1 MHYNVNVAVQNK
13 PACRLINPAKS
24 EIGRISK
31 QLLENINTT
40 IRRKT
45 GLNQW
50 KNSTSVI
57 NWFSSIQDKHQ
68 HTFAVFDIEN
78 FYPSIT
84 EKLLTDAIT
93 FAKQHTSITDRDTS
107 HRNTSMQMSKIT
119 FGSISSFWRARV
131 RGIRDWYFLSLS
143 SFFFFRLR
151 FIEIRLRLILK
162 NA

>member
-1 MHYNVNVAVQNK
+1 MDSITSTYKEANTNTINTINNEAIATNLNIADRAERKAERQAFITLKDHKDNFQNK
-13 PACRLINPAKS
+13 PSCRLINPAKS

-68 HTFAVFDIEN
+68 HTFAV
-78 FYPSIT
+78 YSTSKTSALPSP
-84 EKLLTDAIT
+84 KNSLLMPSPLPNSTL
-93 FAKQHTSITDRDTS
+93 
-107 HRNTSMQMSKIT
+107 
-119 FGSISSFWRARV
+119 V
-131 RGIRDWYFLSLS
+131 RRTVTLTL
-143 SFFFFRLR
+143 
-151 FIEIRLRLILK
+151 
-162 NA
+162 

>member
-1 MHYNVNVAVQNK
+1 MLCLSGFELYSRWV
-13 PACRLINPAKS
+13 PL
-24 EIGRISK
+24 
-31 QLLENINTT
+31 TT

-93 FAKQHTSITDRDTS
+93 FAKQHTSITDRD
-107 HRNTSMQMSKIT
+107 IDIIIVEEPCWGLA
-119 FGSISSFWRARV
+119 GSSNKQQDRRV
-131 RGIRDWYFLSLS
+131 LVQ
-143 SFFFFRLR
+143 
-151 FIEIRLRLILK
+151 
-162 NA
+162 